1 MIERMRTRFD
11 GLIDIENIRK
21 KVTICPEPVGDID
34 RLPPM
39 LAAHFLDMKLR
50 QIFLPNQF
58 SLELISE
65 LVGKAA
71 IHSTM
76 RSETEQIFVN
86 GLYYPTPSETFPV
99 CLTGLAGVGKS
110 ATIEALLR
118 VMPGPTEFK
127 IDHCMEPQTADSYW
141 YASAKGKASG
151 KQLLTD
157 FLGIEVSTR
166 ENVATLKLRTQQQAN
181 KRGIS
186 LAVLEE
192 MQHLTPGKGV
202 ALTTDILLTMSGL
215 GLPMVYVSNFSLGHK
230 LLKRNQEDT
239 QRLVAEPRIMWPDAP
254 ESKIWAD
261 FIDEC
266 ITVSDGRI
274 RAEPADFSHEIYR
287 GSYGLKR
294 AAIHLM
300 VQAYI
305 QARASNRT
313 WVKLEDVHQAYTSS
327 AYYSYRIDV
336 EELERIAIQ
345 NKSKREDLICPF
357 GSPTRSNVVQFV
369 RKERDNRVAQA
380 VFKGALT
387 AEERETHKSLKLD
400 TDMKAQTPRRPKRPP
415 LGKPTNDDLGNAFS
429 DYFDDKDDK

>member
-1 MIERMRTRFD
+1 MIEIMRTRFD
-11 GLIDIENIRK
+11 GLIDIEHIRR
-21 KVTICPEPVGDID
+21 KVTTHPEPVGDID
-34 RLPPM
+34 HLPPM
-39 LAAHFLDMKLR
+39 LAAHFLEMTLR

-58 SLELISE
+58 SLELIAE

-71 IHSTM
+71 AHSAL
-76 RSETEQIFVN
+76 RSTTEQTFVK
-86 GLYYPTPSETFPV
+86 GMYYPTPAETFPI

-118 VMPGPTEFK
+118 VMPGPTEFQ
-127 IDHCMEPQTADSYW
+127 IDHCMAPLTAESHW
-141 YASAKGKASG
+141 YASAKGKSSG

-157 FLGIEVSTR
+157 FLGIEATTR
-166 ENVATLKLRTQQQAN
+166 ENAASLKFRAQQQAN

-202 ALTTDILLTMSGL
+202 ALTTDFLLTMSGL

-239 QRLVAEPRIMWPDAP
+239 QRLVAQPRIMWPDAP
-254 ESKIWAD
+254 ESKNWAD
-261 FIDEC
+261 FIDAC
-266 ITVSDGRI
+266 IAASDGRT
-274 RAEPADFSHEIYR
+274 RADRSDFSHEIYR

-294 AAIHLM
+294 AAIHLI

-305 QARASNRT
+305 QARSANRT
-313 WVKLEDVHQAYTSS
+313 WIELGDVHKAYVSS
-327 AYYSYRIDV
+327 TYYAYRIDV
-336 EELERIAIQ
+336 EELERIAIKQ
-345 NKSKREDLICPF
+345 KTKRDDLLCPF

-380 VFKGALT
+380 AFKGALT

-400 TDMKAQTPRRPKRPP
+400 TDMKAAPAKRPKRKP
-415 LGKPTNDDLGNAFS
+415 LGKPTNDDLGNGFS
-429 DYFDDKDDK
+429 EFFDDKKDD

>member
-1 MIERMRTRFD
+1 MIEKMRTRFD
-11 GLIDIENIRK
+11 GLIDIEHIRE
-21 KVTICPEPVGDID
+21 KVTRRPEPVSDID
-34 RLPPM
+34 QLPPM
-39 LAAHFLDMKLR
+39 LAAHFLELTLK
-50 QIFLPNQF
+50 QIFIPNQF
-58 SLELISE
+58 SLELIAE
-65 LVGKAA
+65 MVGKSAV
-71 IHSTM
+71 HSAM
-76 RSETEQIFVN
+76 RSETEQKFVN
-86 GLYYPTPSETFPV
+86 GLYYPTPAETFPI

-110 ATIEALLR
+110 ATIEALLL
-118 VMPGPTEFK
+118 VMPGPTEIK
-127 IDHCMEPQTADSYW
+127 IDHCMEPQTAESHW

-157 FLGIEVSTR
+157 FLGIEVTTR
-166 ENVATLKLRTQQQAN
+166 ENAATLKLRAQQQAN

-261 FIDEC
+261 FIDAC
-266 ITVSDGRI
+266 ITASDGRI

-294 AAIHLM
+294 AAIHLI

-313 WVKLEDVHQAYTSS
+313 WVELEDVHRAYISS
-327 AYYSYRIDV
+327 AYYSNRIDV

-345 NKSKREDLICPF
+345 KKSKRDDLTCPF
-357 GSPTRSNVVQFV
+357 GSPSRSNVVQFV

-380 VFKGALT
+380 IFKGALT
-387 AEERETHKSLKLD
+387 AKERETHKSLKLD
-400 TDMKAQTPRRPKRPP
+400 TDMKAQPPRSPKRPP
-415 LGKPTNDDLGNAFS
+415 LGKPTNDDLGDAFS
-429 DYFDDKDDK
+429 DFFDDKDG

>member
-1 MIERMRTRFD
+1 MIEKLRTRFD
-11 GLIDIENIRK
+11 GLIDIEHIRK
-21 KVTICPEPVGDID
+21 KVTIRPNPAGDID
-34 RLPPM
+34 GLPPM
-39 LAAHFLDMKLR
+39 LAAHFLEMALR

-58 SLELISE
+58 SLELIAE
-65 LVGKAA
+65 LVGRAA
-71 IHSTM
+71 VHAEM
-76 RSETEQIFVN
+76 RSATEQTFVS
-86 GLYYPTPSETFPV
+86 GMYYPTPAETVPI

-118 VMPGPTEFK
+118 VLPGPTEFK
-127 IDHCMEPQTADSYW
+127 IDHYMEPQRAESYW
-141 YASAKGKASG
+141 YASARGKASG

-157 FLGIEVSTR
+157 FLGIEVTTR
-166 ENVATLKLRTQQQAN
+166 ENAATLKLRAQQKAN
-181 KRGIS
+181 QRGIS

-266 ITVSDGRI
+266 ITVSNGRI
-274 RAEPADFSHEIYR
+274 RAKPTDFSHEIYR

-313 WVKLEDVHQAYTSS
+313 WVEVEDVHRAYTSS
-327 AYYSYRIDV
+327 AYYSYRVDV

-345 NKSKREDLICPF
+345 KNSKRDDLNCPF

-380 VFKGALT
+380 VFKGSLT

-400 TDMKAQTPRRPKRPP
+400 TDMKAQNPKGPKRPP

-429 DYFDDKDDK
+429 DYFDDNDDK

>member
-1 MIERMRTRFD
+1 MIEKLRTRFE
-11 GLIDIENIRK
+11 GLIDVEYIRK
-21 KVTICPEPVGDID
+21 KVTIRPEPVGDID

-39 LAAHFLDMKLR
+39 LAAHILEMALR

-58 SLELISE
+58 SLELIAE
-65 LVGKAA
+65 LVGRAA
-71 IHSTM
+71 VHSAM
-76 RSETEQIFVN
+76 CSESEQTFVK
-86 GLYYPTPSETFPV
+86 GMYYPAPAETFPI

-110 ATIEALLR
+110 ATIDALLR

-127 IDHCMEPQTADSYW
+127 IDHCMEPQTAESFW

-157 FLGIEVSTR
+157 FLGIEVTTR
-166 ENVATLKLRTQQQAN
+166 ENASILKSRAQQQAN
-181 KRGIS
+181 QRGIS
-186 LAVLEE
+186 LAILEE

-239 QRLVAEPRIMWPDAP
+239 QRLIAQPRIMWPDAP
-254 ESKIWAD
+254 ESKIWTD
-261 FIDEC
+261 FIEEC

-274 RAEPADFSHEIYR
+274 RAKPADLSHEIYR

-305 QARASNRT
+305 QARTLNRT
-313 WVKLEDVHQAYTSS
+313 WIEIEDVHRAYISS
-327 AYYSYRIDV
+327 SYYSYRVDV

-345 NKSKREDLICPF
+345 KNSKRDDLNCPF
-357 GSPTRSNVVQFV
+357 GSPIRSNVMQFV

-380 VFKGALT
+380 AFKGALT

-400 TDMKAQTPRRPKRPP
+400 TDMKAQKHQRPKRPS
-415 LGKPTNDDLGNAFS
+415 LGKPTNDDLGNAFN
-429 DYFDDKDDK
+429 DYFGDKDDK

>member
-1 MIERMRTRFD
+1 MIERLRTRFD
-11 GLIDIENIRK
+11 GLIDIEHIRK
-21 KVTICPEPVGDID
+21 KVTVRPKPVGDID

-39 LAAHFLDMKLR
+39 LAAHILDMSLR
-50 QIFLPNQF
+50 QIYLPNQF
-58 SLELISE
+58 SLELIAE

-71 IHSTM
+71 VHSAI
-76 RSETEQIFVN
+76 RSETEQTFVK
-86 GLYYPTPSETFPV
+86 GMYYPITAETFPI

-118 VMPGPTEFK
+118 AMPGPTEFK
-127 IDHCMEPQTADSYW
+127 LNHYMKPQTAESYW

-157 FLGIEVSTR
+157 FLGIEATTR
-166 ENVATLKLRTQQQAN
+166 ENTAILRLRAQQQAHQ
-181 KRGIS
+181 RGIS
-186 LAVLEE
+186 LAILEE
-192 MQHLTPGKGV
+192 MQHLTPGKGA

-239 QRLVAEPRIMWPDAP
+239 QRLVAEPRIMWPDAL
-254 ESKIWAD
+254 ESKIWAE

-274 RAEPADFSHEIYR
+274 RANPKDFSYEIYR

-305 QARASNRT
+305 QARSSNRA
-313 WVKLEDVHQAYTSS
+313 WVEIEDVQRAYASS
-327 AYYSYRIDV
+327 SYYSYRVDV

-345 NKSKREDLICPF
+345 KNSKRDDLNCPF
-357 GSPTRSNVVQFV
+357 GSPIRSNVVQFV
-369 RKERDNRVAQA
+369 RKERDHRVAQA
-380 VFKGALT
+380 AFKGALT
-387 AEERETHKSLKLD
+387 AEEREAHKSLKLD
-400 TDMKAQTPRRPKRPP
+400 TDMKAQNPKRPKRPP
-415 LGKPTNDDLGNAFS
+415 LKKPTNDDLGNAFN
-429 DYFDDKDDK
+429 DYFGDKEDN

>member
-1 MIERMRTRFD
+1 MIEIMRTRFD
-11 GLIDIENIRK
+11 GLIDIEYIRR
-21 KVTICPEPVGDID
+21 KVTIRPVPVGDID
-34 RLPPM
+34 QLPTM
-39 LAAHFLDMKLR
+39 LAAHFLEMTLR

-58 SLELISE
+58 SIELIAE

-71 IHSTM
+71 AHSAL
-76 RSETEQIFVN
+76 RSTSEQAFVK
-86 GLYYPTPSETFPV
+86 GMYYPSPTETFPI

-118 VMPGPTEFK
+118 VMPGPTEFQ
-127 IDHCMEPQTADSYW
+127 IDHCMTPLTAESHW
-141 YASAKGKASG
+141 YASAKGKSSG

-157 FLGIEVSTR
+157 FLGIEATTR
-166 ENVATLKLRTQQQAN
+166 ENAASLQLRAQQQAN

-215 GLPMVYVSNFSLGHK
+215 GLPMVFVSNFSLGHK

-239 QRLVAEPRIMWPDAP
+239 QRLVAHPRIMWPDAP

-266 ITVSDGRI
+266 IAASDGRI
-274 RAEPADFSHEIYR
+274 RADRSDFSHEIYR

-294 AAIHLM
+294 AAIHLI
-300 VQAYI
+300 VQSYI
-305 QARASNRT
+305 QARLANRT
-313 WVKLEDVHQAYTSS
+313 WIELVDVHKAYTSS
-327 AYYSYRIDV
+327 AYYTYRTDV
-336 EELERIAIQ
+336 EELERIAIKQ
-345 NKSKREDLICPF
+345 KTKRDDLLCPF

-380 VFKGALT
+380 AFKGALT

-400 TDMKAQTPRRPKRPP
+400 TDMKAAPPKRPKRKP
-415 LGKPTNDDLGNAFS
+415 LGKPTNDDLGSGFS
-429 DYFDDKDDK
+429 EFFDDKKDD